1 MFGFVW
7 TISIIFGIA
16 VFLLPTIVATVKHK
30 RNTTAILILSLLAG
44 WTFIGWIIALVWA
57 FSADKEKG

>member
-16 VFLLPTIVATVKHK
+16 VFLLPTIVAIARHK
-30 RNTTAILILSLLAG
+30 RNTTAILILNLLAG

-57 FSADKEKG
+57 FTADKEKS

>member
-16 VFLLPTIVATVKHK
+16 VFLLPTIVAIARHK
-30 RNTTAILILSLLAG
+30 RNTTAILVLNLLAG

-57 FSADKEKG
+57 FTADKEKG

>member
-16 VFLLPTIVATVKHK
+16 IFLLPTIVAIARHK
-30 RNTTAILILSLLAG
+30 RNTTAILTLNLLLG

-57 FSADKEKG
+57 FAVEREKE